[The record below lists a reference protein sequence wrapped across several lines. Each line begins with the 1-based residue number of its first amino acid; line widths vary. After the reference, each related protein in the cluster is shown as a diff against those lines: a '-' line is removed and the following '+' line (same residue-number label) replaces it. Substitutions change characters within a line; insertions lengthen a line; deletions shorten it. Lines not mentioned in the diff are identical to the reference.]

1 MANVTTIEAELRANA
16 GKGAARATRRSGKL
30 PAVIYG
36 AKQEPALV
44 ELDPRVIDREFH
56 RGGWRSRLYEVK
68 FGDKSERV
76 IMRDVQFH
84 KVTDRP
90 VHVDFQ
96 RLSAGQPIRVFVKV
110 KFINELASP
119 GIKRGGVMNVVFSA
133 VECLCDPE
141 NVPEAFTADLTG
153 LEVNANIRWS
163 HLKGTEGVKHTAAD
177 EDFVI
182 AAIVPTKGMEAAA
195 AATDAPAAAKGK
207 AKGKK

>member
-16 GKGAARATRRSGKL
+16 GKGAARAVRRAGFL

-44 ELDPRVIDREFH
+44 QLDPRVIDREFN
-56 RGGWRSRLYEVK
+56 RGGWRSRLYDVT
-68 FGDKSERV
+68 FGDQSERV
-76 IMRDVQFH
+76 VIRDVQFD

-90 VHVDFQ
+90 LHVDFQ
-96 RLSAGQPIRVFVKV
+96 RLAAGQPIRVFVKV

-119 GIKRGGVMNVVFSA
+119 GIKRGGVMNVVFNA
-133 VECLCDPE
+133 VEVLADPE
-141 NVPEAFTADLTG
+141 NVPEQFTADLTG

-163 HLKGTEGVKHTAAD
+163 HLLGTEGVKHSNPEA
-177 EDFVI
+177 DFVI

-195 AATDAPAAAKGK
+195 AAETPAVKGKAAKGK
-207 AKGKK
+207 K